1 MWPQCLTS
9 SGSEWV
15 LSSLVSSVS
24 RLASLSISESVALGA
39 AEVSVREWQMIN
51 QK

>member
-1 MWPQCLTS
+1 MSYDQCEAVSDALCLTS

-24 RLASLSISESVALGA
+24 VALGA
-39 AEVSVREWQMIN
+39 AEVIVRECQTIYQM
-51 QK
+51 